1 MKVKHSIGVS
11 QWSGKA
17 GNEVFMPSTK
27 EGMSYRRVMVV
38 PTLTEQNT
46 KAGAIIKN
54 LADIWS
60 SVSSGYKDELA
71 QYGVQYQA
79 LPLYGSSWKERT
91 KSAFAIWVKMLYLF
105 SELDAGHVDLE
116 TVTYSDLQTVGA
128 DINSVGNALSSG
140 YLPAV
145 PNPGTWE
152 THF

>member
-17 GNEVFMPSTK
+17 GNDVYMPSTK
-27 EGMSYRRVMVV
+27 EGMSYRRVMVK
-38 PTLTEQNT
+38 PTITEQNT
-46 KAGAIIKN
+46 RSGAAMKN

-60 SVSSGYKDELA
+60 SVSSSYKDELG

-91 KSAFAIWVKMLYLF
+91 KSSFAIWVKMLYLF
-105 SELDAGHVDLE
+105 SALDAGHVDLE
-116 TVTYSDLQTVGA
+116 TVTYTDLQTVGA
-128 DINSVGNALSSG
+128 DINSVSNAITNG

-145 PNPGTWE
+145 PNPETWE
-152 THF
+152 SHF